1 MKKILILLFSC
12 INIAAAGQNL
22 ISPIT
27 ITLPANP
34 PANTA
39 DWATAMPPVMITAS
53 AKLQNGRIP
62 PVVVESRILVT
73 IKSGGSKIC
82 GSYTLTNAPMA
93 NFNTATKTWNGTAV
107 VQLLGQECTLKP
119 GSYELCVQFYGLN
132 AAQGGLLGESCK
144 PFTIPDKKQETYSP
158 PQNVLPADGK
168 EFTKEEARQPVN
180 FRWTPV
186 VPKPKAK
193 VKYTVRIWEVPEG
206 GNKNQVIKTE
216 APFITKE
223 TEEQTQLT
231 IPASEFKLSKRCTGC
246 EIYIWDVQASKKT
259 QMGDVEMLGTSEATS
274 FRIMVDE
281 SNPGSCLSLDTS
293 KYTIVCVGQDR
304 DGKFRYRVQNLFIN
318 KVTGNTDPFMESGT
332 IAGTVTTNN
341 NYITAVLPAIVTIQ
355 NITPPTFTGIT
366 ATTSP
371 AIGFDFVSATPLT
384 SFTANLS
391 AYTYHTS
398 AAGSKIHCQKNFE
411 MKFDVPS
418 CKCNLC
424 DEKNIG
430 WEIQSELYYDSART
444 NNTLTLHND
453 VAVNPSLKVVKLSAE
468 LVDFYWYTE
477 GDCKRCD
484 KNDYN
489 WGNIING
496 SIRDKGFESQ
506 GTSVADENGVPLV
519 SSHQLDYISSSPT
532 GSSLSA
538 DTYLNISLPP
548 QTQLSCCTDCFR
560 FCVRYTITFME
571 NGVCK
576 TCSIVK
582 CYETK
587 RKHRKTGRQQ
597 AINECGERIIYNGGG
612 VLMDANPVKNN

>member
-34 PANTA
+34 PAKTA

-73 IKSGGSKIC
+73 IKSGGNKVC
-82 GSYTLTNAPMA
+82 GTYTTANAPMA
-93 NFNTATKTWNGTAV
+93 NFNTSVKNWSGPAV
-107 VQLLGQECTLKP
+107 LSLLGQDCTLPP

-193 VKYTVRIWEVPEG
+193 VKYTVRIWEVPKG

-274 FRIMVDE
+274 FMMSSGYSCSHSFQINVSDSVCLGTEKGKNKYRVCINSYYSSSSVNLTYTNSSSGLAAYDP
-281 SNPGSCLSLDTS
+281 SNPSTYFTISNLTPLQNQPGNGSMSIKNYCFDVEVPVGIATIRLRLQGDDKDPDPNNICQPGASWDLKLPKCPCVACDAIEINAPLETGS
-293 KYTIVCVGQDR
+293 FTLENNKKLHFNVNLGTVPKKVQRISADLIYYKFIPSGPACIVC
-304 DGKFRYRVQNLFIN
+304 N
-318 KVTGNTDPFMESGT
+318 K
-332 IAGTVTTNN
+332 TN
-341 NYITAVLPAIVTIQ
+341 
-355 NITPPTFTGIT
+355 PTFAGFEY
-366 ATTSP
+366 ATTS
-371 AIGFDFVSATPLT
+371 
-384 SFTANLS
+384 N
-391 AYTYHTS
+391 
-398 AAGSKIHCQKNFE
+398 
-411 MKFDVPS
+411 
-418 CKCNLC
+418 
-424 DEKNIG
+424 
-430 WEIQSELYYDSART
+430 T
-444 NNTLTLHND
+444 N
-453 VAVNPSLKVVKLSAE
+453 
-468 LVDFYWYTE
+468 
-477 GDCKRCD
+477 
-484 KNDYN
+484 
-489 WGNIING
+489 
-496 SIRDKGFESQ
+496 
-506 GTSVADENGVPLV
+506 LV
-519 SSHQLDYISSSPT
+519 SSQPYQSSVKFEAINPMDL
-532 GSSLSA
+532 SSG
-538 DTYLNISLPP
+538 
-548 QTQLSCCTDCFR
+548 QQLSMGVAIPELTGCCDATIN
-560 FCVRYTITFME
+560 FCIRYTITYDDCTTCNKME
-571 NGVCK
+571 CYGYEIKGCK
-576 TCSIVK
+576 K
-582 CYETK
+582 
-587 RKHRKTGRQQ
+587 
-597 AINECGERIIYNGGG
+597 
-612 VLMDANPVKNN
+612 